1 MQYTAFRDGKS
12 VGTFTEEQLKAAL
25 ASGVLRPSDT
35 YFGEGMSGIMPLG
48 QLGRSARV
56 EALDV
61 PRSSS
66 PSSPAPSAPSL
77 AKDEPTGSPD
87 WDTLPSGPVPICCAR
102 CQSAEIKS
110 VPLVCK
116 MGQSSGSMAGMT
128 LSGDVGF
135 GTTHSRSDLAEEL
148 APPVKA
154 TGALAIFLC
163 GVGLAAF
170 FGISNMSISTFY
182 VITGLGLVA
191 AIAYSI
197 SVSRA
202 YARSMYLWR
211 NRWICLK
218 CGHKFLSVAPSA
230 LASLKDEQ

>member
-12 VGTFTEEQLKAAL
+12 VGQFTEEQLKSAL
-25 ASGVLRPSDT
+25 NAGVLRPSDT

-56 EALDV
+56 EAPDV
-61 PRSSS
+61 PESSSS
-66 PSSPAPSAPSL
+66 PAASAPSP
-77 AKDEPTGSPD
+77 AKDEPTGSLD
-87 WDTLPSGPVPICCAR
+87 WDTLPSGLVPICCAR

-110 VPLVCK
+110 VPLVYK

-128 LSGDVGF
+128 LSGDIGF

-148 APPVKA
+148 APPVK
-154 TGALAIFLC
+154 TTHALLIVLL
-163 GVGLAAF
+163 GVGFAAF
-170 FGISNMSISTFY
+170 LGVSNRSYNTVVVVSF
-182 VITGLGLVA
+182 LGVAA
-191 AIAYSI
+191 AIAHI
-197 SVSRA
+197 IFASRA
-202 YARSMYLWR
+202 FARSMYLWR

-218 CGHKFLSVAPSA
+218 CGHKFLSVAPAA

>member
-12 VGTFTEEQLKAAL
+12 VGQFTEEQLKSAL
-25 ASGVLRPSDT
+25 SAGVLRPSDT

-56 EALDV
+56 EAPDV
-61 PRSSS
+61 PESSSS
-66 PSSPAPSAPSL
+66 PAASAPTTP

-110 VPLVCK
+110 VPLVYK

-148 APPVKA
+148 TPPVKA

-170 FGISNMSISTFY
+170 FGISNHSLSTFY
-182 VITGLGLVA
+182 VVTGLGLA
-191 AIAYSI
+191 GAIAYSM
-197 SVSRA
+197 SVARA
-202 YARSMYLWR
+202 FARNMYLWR

-218 CGHKFLSVAPSA
+218 CGHKFLSVAPAA

>member
-12 VGTFTEEQLKAAL
+12 VGQFTEEQLKSAL
-25 ASGVLRPSDT
+25 SAGVLRPSDT

-48 QLGRSARV
+48 QLGRSARM
-56 EALDV
+56 EAPDV
-61 PRSSS
+61 PASASHS
-66 PSSPAPSAPSL
+66 APAPSP

-102 CQSAEIKS
+102 CQSTEIKS
-110 VPLVCK
+110 VPLVYK

-170 FGISNMSISTFY
+170 FGFSNQSLSTFY
-182 VITGLGLVA
+182 VITGLGLA
-191 AIAYSI
+191 GAIAYSI

-202 YARSMYLWR
+202 FARSMYLWR

-218 CGHKFLSVAPSA
+218 CGHKFLSVAPAA